1 MAVDPELDARLNLEL
16 PADDI
21 EGGPDAWDNF
31 EQNRKLAGAIGWA
44 DAESVARATQNI
56 KTAQRRPTAETAPA
70 PSRDAQPLEKR
81 DEMVSFYENWLS
93 GQMATLGKSSAEVVE
108 AWRADFPD
116 AQPDI
121 VAALEQAQRIVD
133 GV

>member
-1 MAVDPELDARLNLEL
+1 MADNMDLELNARLDLSL
-16 PADDI
+16 PMPDI
-21 EGGPDAWDNF
+21 GDEPDAYDEFFATARIAAYTGWD
-31 EQNRKLAGAIGWA
+31 A
-44 DAESVARATQNI
+44 AEGIQKQVANI
-56 KTAQRRPTAETAPA
+56 KAVRRATAPA